1 MMADQ
6 KGINKMSCYIL
17 KNELIEELAESIR
30 YALDNPNN
38 TTTMFL
44 HVGALEDEF
53 RDCFEKRNYNA
64 RLIAEKLYR
73 FNELAYCGR
82 YRDAKPS
89 DIIPDFKEGRNLLIC
104 DRYRLMHILE
114 RYIYQVSEEATYS
127 EPLFTALNDFLTSLY
142 RSEIRKTEA

>member
-1 MMADQ
+1 
-6 KGINKMSCYIL
+6 MSCYIL

-73 FNELAYCGR
+73 FNEKAFCGR
-82 YRDAKPS
+82 YNEKPAE
-89 DIIPDFKEGRNLLIC
+89 ILPEFHEGRNLLIN
-104 DRYRLMHILE
+104 DKYRLMHILE
-114 RYIYQVSEEATYS
+114 CYIYQVSEEATYNK
-127 EPLFTALNDFLTSLY
+127 PLFTALNDFLTSLY
-142 RSEIRKTEA
+142 RSEIRKTEAYKKADLYA